1 MPENNSNGQDHSKDS
16 EASRL
21 EKERLDRLVQQM
33 NAAMDK
39 SRVNVAESATPE
51 ERSSRSLLND

>member
-1 MPENNSNGQDHSKDS
+1 MPENNSNGQDNSKDA

-21 EKERLDRLVQQM
+21 AKERLDRLVQQI

-39 SRVNVAESATPE
+39 SRTNVAESAVPN
-51 ERSSRSLLND
+51 ERGSRHVLND